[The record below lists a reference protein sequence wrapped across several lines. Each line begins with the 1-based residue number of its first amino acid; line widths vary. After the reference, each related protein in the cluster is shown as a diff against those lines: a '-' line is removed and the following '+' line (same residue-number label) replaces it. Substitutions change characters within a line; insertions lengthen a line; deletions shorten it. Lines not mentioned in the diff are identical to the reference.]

1 MGITSNILAR
11 MRRMFVVFVIAAF
24 GLVSCNHAG
33 RIVTDVPIKTEV
45 LDIEL
50 CKKMTSD
57 DVENALANNTDLYFL
72 TMPQKDG
79 NVEVYRSIPL
89 GLSFNYGGLSWTYI
103 DVGVTKDSEVY
114 VINLVGSYESVE
126 NAKQQYDSAVAI
138 FAQKYGKGNVGEGN
152 TFWTDNVNSVIL
164 TYYESSS
171 LNGADRSFCEL
182 CYTNIGLSN
191 KVETENQPDI

>member
-1 MGITSNILAR
+1 
-11 MRRMFVVFVIAAF
+11 MFVVFVIATF

-45 LDIEL
+45 LGIEL
-50 CKKMTSD
+50 CKKMTSG
-57 DVENALANNTDLYFL
+57 DVENALTNNTDLYL
-72 TMPQKDG
+72 VTMPQKNG
-79 NVEVYRSIPL
+79 NVEVYRSFPMI

-114 VINLVGSYESVE
+114 AICLVGSYESVE

-138 FAQKYGKGNVGEGN
+138 FTQKYGKGNVGEGN
-152 TFWTDNVNSVIL
+152 TFWTDNVSSVGL

-182 CYTNIGLSN
+182 YYLNIGLSN
-191 KVETENQPDI
+191 KVETENLPDI